1 MAEQATKRRAGRPK
15 KAETVEANI
24 PPVTITPQA
33 PIKTKKPKIKR
44 KETVNTNKEFEI
56 PRNGGVVFMLPQ
68 KGVTVYDEEK
78 DSIRE
83 IRYCPNE
90 PSIYVDEQS
99 DNARREAVLFNEGRI
114 FVPKNKPNLR
124 IFLEAHPL
132 NMANGGKLFK
142 EVNKKAE
149 AEEELRKEFAVSE
162 AVDMVRDS
170 EVSDL
175 LPVAMYFNVNI
186 NAPVSEIRYN
196 LLRIAKRNPQEF
208 LESFDSPQ
216 VMTRSYIKQ
225 ADDYQIIK
233 VKKDGVYWFDSNSLI
248 VSVPVGQ
255 DAMDVMTRF
264 CLTEKGASVL
274 SSLEER
280 LERLS

>member
-1 MAEQATKRRAGRPK
+1 M
-15 KAETVEANI
+15 
-24 PPVTITPQA
+24 
-33 PIKTKKPKIKR
+33 
-44 KETVNTNKEFEI
+44 
-56 PRNGGVVFMLPQ
+56 
-68 KGVTVYDEEK
+68 
-78 DSIRE
+78 
-83 IRYCPNE
+83 
-90 PSIYVDEQS
+90 
-99 DNARREAVLFNEGRI
+99 
-114 FVPKNKPNLR
+114 
-124 IFLEAHPL
+124 
-132 NMANGGKLFK
+132 
-142 EVNKKAE
+142 
-149 AEEELRKEFAVSE
+149 RKEFAVSE

-216 VMTRSYIKQ
+216 VMTRSYTKQ